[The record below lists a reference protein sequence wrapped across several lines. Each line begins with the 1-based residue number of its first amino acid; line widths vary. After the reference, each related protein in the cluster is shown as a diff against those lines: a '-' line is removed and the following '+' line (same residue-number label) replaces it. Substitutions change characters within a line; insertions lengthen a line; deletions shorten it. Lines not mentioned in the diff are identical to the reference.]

1 MVSNITGINRH
12 AWHSIWKLNDVVDDL
27 GKSIHAVRDLLQ
39 PHMRPEQFKA
49 LMFAI
54 NRDYD
59 IPHFW
64 DSMSPNQSVSKTW
77 LKEELSK
84 VSEFKQGGK
93 LKDGTYPVGKKRIQL
108 VGGWFGFPL
117 TNILLDIFKGDLDFI
132 ENIDLDEN
140 AISVFHQIANEK
152 KLDKDVRLI
161 GTCANFLDNN
171 LRSNSIDVLINTS
184 SEHMPP
190 LPQLFKDKNPK
201 PTCLYVL
208 QSNNMTHLEEHVNCV
223 NSEDELVETSEITE
237 VVYKG
242 SMMMTNGYKRF
253 MVIGYQ

>member
-1 MVSNITGINRH
+1 MMVSNITGISRG
-12 AWHSIWKLNDVVDDL
+12 AWSSIWKLNDVTDDL

-39 PHMRPEQFKA
+39 PHMKPEHYKA

-54 NRDYD
+54 NRGYD

-77 LKEELSK
+77 LGEELGK
-84 VSEFKQGGK
+84 VEFKQGKK
-93 LKDGTYPVGKKRIQL
+93 LKDGSFSIKKKRIQL
-108 VGGWFGFPL
+108 VGGWFGFPII
-117 TNILLDIFKGDLDFI
+117 NILLDIFKGDLDFI

-152 KLDKDVRLI
+152 NVDRGVNLI

-171 LRSNSIDVLINTS
+171 PRSHTLDVLINTS

-190 LPQLFKDKNPK
+190 LPQLLKGKNPK

-208 QSNNMTHLEEHVNCV
+208 QSNNMHHIEEHVNCV
-223 NSEDELVETSEITE
+223 NSEDELVETSGITD

-242 SMMMTNGYKRF
+242 EITMGNGYKRF

>member
-1 MVSNITGINRH
+1 MVSNITGINRV
-12 AWHSIWKLNDVVDDL
+12 AWNSIWKLNDVVDDL
-27 GKSIHAVRDLLQ
+27 GKSIHAVIDLLQ
-39 PHMRPEQFKA
+39 PHMRPEQFQA

-64 DSMSPNQSVSKTW
+64 DSMSPNQSASKEW
-77 LKEELSK
+77 IGHELGK
-84 VSEFKQGGK
+84 VKFKRK
-93 LKDGTYPVGKKRIQL
+93 KKKRIQL

-117 TNILLDIFKGDLDFI
+117 INILLDIFKGDLDFI

-140 AISVFHQIANEK
+140 AISVFHKIANEK

-171 LRSNSIDVLINTS
+171 PRSHTLDILINTS

-190 LPQLFKDKNPK
+190 LPQLLKDKNPK
-201 PTCLYVL
+201 MGCLYVL
-208 QSNNMTHLEEHVNCV
+208 QSNNMHHLEEHINCV
-223 NSEDELVETSEITE
+223 NSEDELAETSEITD
-237 VVYKG
+237 VLYKG
-242 SMMMTNGYKRF
+242 NLTMANGYKRF

>member
-1 MVSNITGINRH
+1 MVSNITGINRV
-12 AWHSIWKLNDVVDDL
+12 AWNSIWKLNDVVDDL

-39 PHMRPEQFKA
+39 PHMRPEQFQA

-64 DSMSPNQSVSKTW
+64 DSMSPNQSASKEW
-77 LKEELSK
+77 IGHELGK
-84 VSEFKQGGK
+84 VKFKRK
-93 LKDGTYPVGKKRIQL
+93 KKKRIQL

-117 TNILLDIFKGDLDFI
+117 INILLDIFKGDLDFI

-140 AISVFHQIANEK
+140 AISVFHKIANEK

-171 LRSNSIDVLINTS
+171 PRSHTLDILINTS

-190 LPQLFKDKNPK
+190 LPQLLKDKNPK
-201 PTCLYVL
+201 KGCLYVL
-208 QSNNMTHLEEHVNCV
+208 QSNNMHHLEEHINCV
-223 NSEDELVETSEITE
+223 NSEDELAETSEITY
-237 VVYKG
+237 VLYKG
-242 SMMMTNGYKRF
+242 NLTMANGYKRF